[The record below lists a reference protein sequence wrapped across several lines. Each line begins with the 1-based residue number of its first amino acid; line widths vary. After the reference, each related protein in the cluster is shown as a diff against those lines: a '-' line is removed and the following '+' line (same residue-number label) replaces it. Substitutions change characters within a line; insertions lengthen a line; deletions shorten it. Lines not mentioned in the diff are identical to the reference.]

1 MNIVTV
7 KINGVDYNLKGDEK
21 EEYLHRVAGYV
32 DKKIKLISESNRK
45 LSTTD
50 VAVLTAVN
58 AVDDLFKCDMAYQE
72 LCEEIQAL
80 EAKDKENKH
89 QIEAL
94 QSQLQQV
101 QQENQELLQKLE
113 SDNSQELLRSKDEEV
128 DKLKEEISALKEAS
142 EKYLSDYN
150 AYKAENKELKF
161 QLQSARYKII
171 DLQNKLVENQIN
183 LVKVKKMNNPLIN
196 NGK

>member
-1 MNIVTV
+1 MNVVTV
-7 KINGVDYNLKGDEK
+7 KINGVDYNLKGNEK
-21 EEYLHRVAGYV
+21 EEYLNKVAGYV
-32 DKKIKLISESNRK
+32 DKKLKLIAGSNGK

-72 LCEEIQAL
+72 LCLDI
-80 EAKDKENKH
+80 EAYETKEKENKEEV
-89 QIEAL
+89 EAL
-94 QSQLQQV
+94 KSQLEQIQL
-101 QQENQELLQKLE
+101 ENEELLQRI
-113 SDNSQELLRSKDEEV
+113 DNDKSQELLNSKDEEM
-128 DKLKEEISALKEAS
+128 DKLKAEITALKETS
-142 EKYLSDYN
+142 EKHFNDCN